1 MPISS
6 TETFWPSG
14 TTPIL
19 AENGIRFSVSESGFD
34 TMTIKYYARTDT
46 PIAYAKMNF
55 DVGISLTG
63 LLGATY
69 ANMFMNGVSINQ
81 DGSNIYSFDVQAAGL
96 LNASQPVKRTVSSKI
111 QSYKTGVGTVP
122 GSSPPIV
129 GEIQG
134 QYINLSCT
142 FHQVT
147 TAFPTTSTR
156 PEDAVPLG
164 TPPSALPD
172 APTNPFTTLPTTPIY
187 NYPNGWIQDGLEIE
201 TINGAAATI
210 YLVKQSMVYIY
221 DYMPG

>member
-1 MPISS
+1 MPTSNQ
-6 TETFWPSG
+6 THWPSG

-34 TMTIKYYARTDT
+34 TMTMKYYARTDT
-46 PIAYAKMNF
+46 PVAYAKTNF
-55 DVGISLTG
+55 DVGIPLTA
-63 LLGATY
+63 LLGAAY

-81 DGSNIYSFDVQAAGL
+81 DGSNIYSFEVQAAGL

-111 QSYKTGVGTVP
+111 QSYKTGLGTVP
-122 GSSPPIV
+122 GTSNT

-147 TAFPTTSTR
+147 TSFPNTATR
-156 PEDAVPLG
+156 PENATPLG
-164 TPPSALPD
+164 TLPSPPS
-172 APTNPFTTLPTTPIY
+172 NPFTSITTPIY
-187 NYPNGWIQDGLEIE
+187 NFPYGWIQDGLEVE
-201 TINGAAATI
+201 TINGAGATI

-221 DYMPG
+221 SVMPG